1 MRCVQ
6 MLPVVKDFLAPN
18 GEWVLDFGQNITG
31 VVHAKLDLP
40 AGAQVRRC
48 ACAMLNCWMKT
59 ATFTRET

>member
-40 AGAQVRRC
+40 AGGAGAPAPC
-48 ACAMLNCWMKT
+48 
-59 ATFTRET
+59 